1 LGYLINFEGIDLA
14 GKGTQ
19 VALLEKNLTGL
30 KVATLHFP
38 VLETPVGR
46 IIEDFLAGR
55 ALLSPAAVQMLY
67 SANRYEMREKVL
79 SLGQDMDVLILDRY
93 CPSGWAYGMALGL
106 EQQWL
111 QNLDAGLPKAGLT
124 ILLDLPM
131 EVATARQRAAGK
143 DVLERDSAF
152 QGRVSAA
159 YRHLSAEGGW
169 AVVDAR
175 GAAEEVVQK
184 VLAVVRGL
192 IPTVGR
198 ETLTERE

>member
-1 LGYLINFEGIDLA
+1 VG
-14 GKGTQ
+14 
-19 VALLEKNLTGL
+19 LLEKNLTALGL

-38 VLETPVGR
+38 VLATPVGR

-55 ALLSPAAVQMLY
+55 ALLPPAAIQMLY

-79 SLGQDMDVLILDRY
+79 FLEKDMDVLILDRY

-111 QNLDAGLPKAGLT
+111 QNLDAGLPKADLT

-131 EVATARQRAAGK
+131 EVAAARNRAAGK

-152 QGRVSAA
+152 QGRVLSA
-159 YRHLSAEGGW
+159 YRHLAAEGGW
-169 AVVDAR
+169 AVLDAE
-175 GAAEEVVQK
+175 GEAEEVNK
-184 VLAVVRGL
+184 RVLAVVRGL
-192 IPTVGR
+192 IPTEIASR
-198 ETLTERE
+198 ET